1 MSEKEIT
8 FEEMPRAIS
17 TILKEIDNI
26 KKIVEKDRVPIE
38 KRKPIGIDEACILI
52 KKAKPTIYALARKNL
67 IPCCK
72 SGGKL
77 YFFEDQLLNW
87 IDGGR
92 RKTSNEIL
100 TEIEETKTNKTKRPT
115 RRY

>member
-52 KKAKPTIYALARKNL
+52 KKAKPTIYALARKKL

-72 SGGKL
+72 SSGKL

-100 TEIEETKTNKTKRPT
+100 TEIEETKTTRTKRPT